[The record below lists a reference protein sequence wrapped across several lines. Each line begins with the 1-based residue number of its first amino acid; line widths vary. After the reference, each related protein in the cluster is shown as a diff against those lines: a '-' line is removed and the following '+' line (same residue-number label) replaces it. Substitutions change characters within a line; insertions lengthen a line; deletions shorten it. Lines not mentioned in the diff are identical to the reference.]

1 MIRPRIG
8 ITCDLNKREF
18 PEEPKERDRHC
29 LMDAYVLAVQKSGGL
44 PLLLPSLGGEC
55 SALAYLDGLD
65 ALIISG
71 GGHDIDPELFGEK
84 RLPECGPP
92 NRKRAEFELSICRG
106 ALSRDMPVLGICGGM
121 QVLNVAAGGT
131 LVQDI
136 DTEVKKPLPHRPKN
150 TKKAT
155 YTFHPVEILSSNLE
169 AIIGSGPHTVNSHH
183 HQTAKDL
190 GSGVRL
196 AARSPDG
203 VIEAIEC
210 ISHRFV
216 FGVQWHPESMA
227 VYGYGDSVTSEHLF
241 ARLIDEARDYALD
254 AGARRFELA

>member
-1 MIRPRIG
+1 
-8 ITCDLNKREF
+8 
-18 PEEPKERDRHC
+18 
-29 LMDAYVLAVQKSGGL
+29 MDAYVLTVQKSGGL
-44 PLLLPSLGGEC
+44 PLLLPSLDNEC
-55 SALAYLDGLD
+55 SALAYLDSLD

-71 GGHDIDPELFGEK
+71 GGHDIDPEVFGEK

-92 NRKRAEFELSICRG
+92 NSKRAEFELSICRG

-136 DTEVKKPLPHRPKN
+136 DAQWEKPLHHRPKN
-150 TKKAT
+150 SKKDT

-183 HQTAKDL
+183 HQSVKEL
-190 GSGVRL
+190 GPGMRK
-196 AARSPDG
+196 AAQSPDG

-210 ISHRFV
+210 VSHRFIL
-216 FGVQWHPESMA
+216 GVQWHPESMA
-227 VYGYGDSVTSEHLF
+227 AYEYGDSLTSEHLF

-254 AGARRFELA
+254 AGVRRYELA